1 MNYALNGTAWGELPL
16 KEPEIPAFVMRD
28 QSWRETERRISDM
41 ELANRSAAVGKARRK
56 MRAKKRAEERRK
68 KNNAIAAAV
77 VFGTAGLLMLA
88 AYVVEA
94 IAS

>member
-1 MNYALNGTAWGELPL
+1 MNTVLSGTAWGELPL
-16 KEPEIPAFVMRD
+16 KEPEIPAFILRD
-28 QSWRETERRISDM
+28 QSWRETDRRISDM

-56 MRAKKRAEERRK
+56 MRAKLRAEERRK

-88 AYVVEA
+88 NLIMEVLV
-94 IAS
+94 

>member
-1 MNYALNGTAWGELPL
+1 MNTALSGTAWGELTL
-16 KEPEIPAFVMRD
+16 KEPEIPAFVMLD
-28 QSWRETERRISDM
+28 QSWRETDRRISDM

-56 MRAKKRAEERRK
+56 MRAKLRAEERRK

-88 AYVVEA
+88 NLIMEVMV
-94 IAS
+94 

>member
-1 MNYALNGTAWGELPL
+1 MNTALSGTAWGEVAE

-56 MRAKKRAEERRK
+56 MRAKLRAEERRK

-77 VFGTAGLLMLA
+77 VFGTAGLLIL
-88 AYVVEA
+88 VNLIVEVLV
-94 IAS
+94 

>member
-1 MNYALNGTAWGELPL
+1 MNHVLSGTAWGELPL
-16 KEPEIPAFVMRD
+16 KEPEIPAFILRD
-28 QSWRETERRISDM
+28 QSWRETDRRISDM

-56 MRAKKRAEERRK
+56 MRAKLRAEERRK

-88 AYVVEA
+88 NLIVEVFV
-94 IAS
+94 

>member
-1 MNYALNGTAWGELPL
+1 MNTALSGTAWGELPL

-28 QSWRETERRISDM
+28 QCWRETDRRISDM

-56 MRAKKRAEERRK
+56 MRAKLRAEERRK

-77 VFGTAGLLMLA
+77 VFGTAGLLIL
-88 AYVVEA
+88 VNLIVEVLV
-94 IAS
+94 

>member
-1 MNYALNGTAWGELPL
+1 MNYALNGTAWGELPQ
-16 KEPEIPAFVMRD
+16 KEPEIPAFVMWD
-28 QSWRETERRISDM
+28 QSWRETERLISDM

-56 MRAKKRAEERRK
+56 MRSKLRAEERRK

-88 AYVVEA
+88 NLIMEVLV
-94 IAS
+94 

>member
-1 MNYALNGTAWGELPL
+1 MDNILNGTAWGE
-16 KEPEIPAFVMRD
+16 IPHNELNIPPFMI
-28 QSWRETERRISDM
+28 QNQIWHETNRRITDM

-56 MRAKKRAEERRK
+56 MRAKRRAEERRK

-88 AYVVEA
+88 NLIVEVLV
-94 IAS
+94 

>member
-1 MNYALNGTAWGELPL
+1 MNTALNGTAWGELPL

-28 QSWRETERRISDM
+28 QSWRETDRRISDM

-56 MRAKKRAEERRK
+56 MRAKKHAEERRK

-77 VFGTAGLLMLA
+77 VFGMAGLLMLA
-88 AYVVEA
+88 NLIVEMMV
-94 IAS
+94 

>member
-1 MNYALNGTAWGELPL
+1 MNTALSGTAWGELPL

-28 QSWRETERRISDM
+28 QSWRETDRRISDM

-56 MRAKKRAEERRK
+56 MRAKLRAEERRK

-88 AYVVEA
+88 NLIMEVMV
-94 IAS
+94 

>member
-1 MNYALNGTAWGELPL
+1 MNTALSGTAWGELPL
-16 KEPEIPAFVMRD
+16 KEPEIPAFVIRD
-28 QSWRETERRISDM
+28 QSWRETDRRISDI

-56 MRAKKRAEERRK
+56 MRAKLRAEERRK

-88 AYVVEA
+88 NLIMEVMV
-94 IAS
+94 

>member
-1 MNYALNGTAWGELPL
+1 MNTALSGTAWGELPL

-28 QSWRETERRISDM
+28 QCWRDTERRISDM

-56 MRAKKRAEERRK
+56 MRAKRRAEERRK

-77 VFGTAGLLMLA
+77 VFGTAGLLTPVNLI
-88 AYVVEA
+88 VEVLV
-94 IAS
+94 

>member
-28 QSWRETERRISDM
+28 QCWRETDRRISDM

-56 MRAKKRAEERRK
+56 MRAKRRAEDRCK

-88 AYVVEA
+88 NLIVEVLV
-94 IAS
+94 

>member
-1 MNYALNGTAWGELPL
+1 MNSVLNGTAWGELPL

-41 ELANRSAAVGKARRK
+41 ELAHRSAAVGKARRK
-56 MRAKKRAEERRK
+56 MRAKLRAEERRK

-77 VFGTAGLLMLA
+77 VFGMAGLLMLA
-88 AYVVEA
+88 NLIVEMMV
-94 IAS
+94 

>member
-1 MNYALNGTAWGELPL
+1 MNYSLSGTVWGEVAE

-28 QSWRETERRISDM
+28 QSWRETDRRISDM

-56 MRAKKRAEERRK
+56 MRAKRRAEERRK

-88 AYVVEA
+88 NLIVEVMV
-94 IAS
+94 

>member
-16 KEPEIPAFVMRD
+16 KEPEIPAFILRD
-28 QSWRETERRISDM
+28 QSWRETDRRISDM

-56 MRAKKRAEERRK
+56 MRAKLRAEERRK

-77 VFGTAGLLMLA
+77 VFGTAGLLIL
-88 AYVVEA
+88 VNLIVEVLV
-94 IAS
+94 

>member
-1 MNYALNGTAWGELPL
+1 MNTALNGTAWGELPL

-28 QSWRETERRISDM
+28 QCWRETDRRISDM

-56 MRAKKRAEERRK
+56 MRAKLRAEERRK

-77 VFGTAGLLMLA
+77 VFGMAGLLIL
-88 AYVVEA
+88 VNLIVEVMV
-94 IAS
+94 

>member
-1 MNYALNGTAWGELPL
+1 MNTVLSGTAWGELPL

-28 QSWRETERRISDM
+28 QCWRETERRISDM

-56 MRAKKRAEERRK
+56 MRAKKHAEERRK

-77 VFGTAGLLMLA
+77 VPALALMLMLA
-88 AYVVEA
+88 AYVVET

>member
-16 KEPEIPAFVMRD
+16 KEPEIPAFVIRD
-28 QSWRETERRISDM
+28 QSWRETDRRISDM

-56 MRAKKRAEERRK
+56 MRAKRRAEERRK

-77 VFGTAGLLMLA
+77 VFGTAGLLIL
-88 AYVVEA
+88 VNLIVEVLV
-94 IAS
+94 

>member
-1 MNYALNGTAWGELPL
+1 MNYALSGTAWGEVAE

-28 QSWRETERRISDM
+28 QCWRETDRRISDM

-56 MRAKKRAEERRK
+56 MRAKRRAEERRK

-77 VFGTAGLLMLA
+77 VFGTAGLLML
-88 AYVVEA
+88 VNLIVEVLV
-94 IAS
+94 